1 MTNTSIRHLLSK
13 CKVHGTGDAQVILSD
28 SELYVLLFI
37 SIWDLKW
44 NSVELGLSDIE
55 IPNQD
60 YYQIP
65 IKWFATSEI
74 SYADSGLLLQVLDNA
89 VRKHPDFA
97 LYIQNLCAL
106 HRRRVKYRRILE
118 TQPLAQADQIGP
130 RSLLEFG
137 SCDLEFLFSWMTW
150 RKWIYDI
157 DNRSAQE
164 TGYLFEPILASCLG
178 GEPIGARNSPV
189 KRLDEDRKPT
199 KNGRQIDCFVAE
211 GNIAYEF
218 KLRVTIAASGQGRF
232 SEELSFPRE
241 CKAAGF
247 TPALLVLDPTPSP
260 RLTELAEEF
269 INADG
274 MAMTGEEAWEHIED
288 NAGQIL
294 STFVTNYIRPAIDAI
309 GVIDNRTPMS
319 LNLSWSEKSIS
330 IASENAKYEIRR
342 E

>member
-1 MTNTSIRHLLSK
+1 MTTTSIRHLLSK
-13 CKVHGTGDAQVILSD
+13 CRVHGTGDAQVIISD
-28 SELYVLLFI
+28 SELCVLLSI
-37 SIWDLKW
+37 SICDLKW
-44 NSVELGLSDIE
+44 NSSELGLPNIE
-55 IPNQD
+55 IPNRD

-65 IKWFATSEI
+65 IKWFSE
-74 SYADSGLLLQVLDNA
+74 SVVPCANSDLLLQVLDSA

-106 HRRRVKYRRILE
+106 HRRRVKYRRIIE

-137 SCDLEFLFSWMTW
+137 SCDLELLFSWMTW

-189 KRLDEDRKPT
+189 KRLDGDGKPT
-199 KNGRQIDCFVAE
+199 QNGRQIDCFVAE
-211 GNIAYEF
+211 GNLAYEF

-247 TPALLVLDPTPSP
+247 TPALLVLDPTLSP
-260 RLTELAEEF
+260 RLIELSEEF

-274 MAMTGEEAWEHIED
+274 MAMAGEEAWEHIED

-294 STFVTNYIRPAIDAI
+294 STFVTKYIRPAIDAI
-309 GVIDNRTPMS
+309 GVIDNRPPLS
-319 LNLSWSEKSIS
+319 LKLSWSEKSIS

-342 E
+342 G

>member
-1 MTNTSIRHLLSK
+1 MTNTSIRYLLSK
-13 CKVHGTGDAQVILSD
+13 CKVHGKEDAQVMLSD
-28 SELYVLLFI
+28 SELYVLLSI
-37 SIWDLKW
+37 SVRDLKW
-44 NSVELGLSDIE
+44 NSSELGLSDIE

-65 IKWFATSEI
+65 IQWFSASEI
-74 SYADSGLLLQVLDNA
+74 PYANSGLLSQVLDNA

-137 SCDLEFLFSWMTW
+137 SCDLELLFSWMTW

-178 GEPIGARNSPV
+178 GEPIGAQNSPV
-189 KRLDEDRKPT
+189 KRLGEDGRPK
-199 KNGRQIDCFVAE
+199 KKGRQIDCFVAE
-211 GNIAYEF
+211 GNLAYEF

-247 TPALLVLDPTPSP
+247 TPVLLVLDPTSSP

-274 MAMTGEEAWEHIED
+274 IAMTGEEAWEHIEE

-294 STFVTNYIRPAIDAI
+294 STFVMKYIRPPIDAI
-309 GVIDNRTPMS
+309 GVIDNRLPAN
-319 LNLSWSEKSIS
+319 LKLSWSEKSVS
-330 IASENAKYEIRR
+330 IASGNAKYEIRR
-342 E
+342 K

>member
-1 MTNTSIRHLLSK
+1 MTNTSIRYLLSK
-13 CKVHGTGDAQVILSD
+13 CKVHGTGGAQVIISD
-28 SELYVLLFI
+28 SELYLLLSI
-37 SIWDLKW
+37 SVWDLKW
-44 NSVELGLSDIE
+44 NSSELGLSDIE

-65 IKWFATSEI
+65 IQWFSANEI
-74 SYADSGLLLQVLDNA
+74 PYANSGFLLQVLDNA

-137 SCDLEFLFSWMTW
+137 SCDLELLLSWMTW

-189 KRLDEDRKPT
+189 KRLDEDGKPT

-211 GNIAYEF
+211 GNLAYEF

-247 TPALLVLDPTPSP
+247 TPVLLVLDPTLSP

-274 MAMTGEEAWEHIED
+274 IAMTGEEAWEHIEE

-294 STFVTNYIRPAIDAI
+294 STFVMKYIRPPIDAI
-309 GVIDNRTPMS
+309 GVIDNRLPTN
-319 LNLSWSEKSIS
+319 LKLSWSEKSIS
-330 IASENAKYEIRR
+330 IASENAKYEIKR

>member
-1 MTNTSIRHLLSK
+1 MTTTSIRHLLSK
-13 CKVHGTGDAQVILSD
+13 CKIHGTGDAQVIISD
-28 SELYVLLFI
+28 SELYVLLSI
-37 SIWDLKW
+37 SMRDLNW
-44 NSVELGLSDIE
+44 PLAELGLSDIE
-55 IPNQD
+55 IPND

-65 IKWFATSEI
+65 IKWFSTSEI
-74 SYADSGLLLQVLDNA
+74 PHANPKVLLHALDNA
-89 VRKHPDFA
+89 VRKHPDFD

-106 HRRRVKYRRILE
+106 HRRRVKYQRILE

-137 SCDLEFLFSWMTW
+137 LCDPELLFSWMTW

-178 GEPIGARNSPV
+178 GSPIGARNSPV
-189 KRLDEDRKPT
+189 KRLDENGNPT
-199 KNGRQIDCFVAE
+199 KNGRQIDCFLAE
-211 GNIAYEF
+211 GNLAYEF

-241 CKAAGF
+241 CRAAGF
-247 TPALLVLDPTPSP
+247 TPVLLVLDPTPSP

-269 INADG
+269 INANG
-274 MAMTGEEAWEHIED
+274 IAMVGEEAWEHIEHS
-288 NAGQIL
+288 AGQIL
-294 STFVTNYIRPAIDAI
+294 SVYVKKYIRPPINAIE
-309 GVIDNRTPMS
+309 VIDNRLPLA
-319 LNLSWSEKSIS
+319 LNLSWGEKSVL

>member
-1 MTNTSIRHLLSK
+1 MTTTSIRHLLSK
-13 CKVHGTGDAQVILSD
+13 CKVHGTGDAQVIISD
-28 SELYVLLFI
+28 SELYILLSI
-37 SIWDLKW
+37 SMCDLKW
-44 NSVELGLSDIE
+44 NSSELGLPDIE
-55 IPNQD
+55 IPDQD
-60 YYQIP
+60 YYQVP
-65 IKWFATSEI
+65 IKWFSE
-74 SYADSGLLLQVLDNA
+74 SKTPYANSALLLQVLDNA

-137 SCDLEFLFSWMTW
+137 SCDLELLFSWMTW

-189 KRLDEDRKPT
+189 KRLDGDGKPT

-269 INADG
+269 INANG
-274 MAMTGEEAWEHIED
+274 IAMAGEEAWEHIES

-294 STFVTNYIRPAIDAI
+294 SVYVEKYIRPPIDAI
-309 GVIDNRTPMS
+309 GVIDNRLP
-319 LNLSWSEKSIS
+319 LNINLSWSEKSIS

>member
-1 MTNTSIRHLLSK
+1 MTTTSIRHLLSK
-13 CKVHGTGDAQVILSD
+13 CKIHGTGDAQVVISD

-37 SIWDLKW
+37 SVQDLNW
-44 NSVELGLSDIE
+44 PPTELGLSDIE
-55 IPNQD
+55 IPND

-65 IKWFATSEI
+65 IKWFSTNEI
-74 SYADSGLLLQVLDNA
+74 SHANSESLLRVLDNA

-97 LYIQNLCAL
+97 LYIQNLCTL
-106 HRRRVKYRRILE
+106 HRRRVKYQRILE

-137 SCDLEFLFSWMTW
+137 SCDLELLFSWMTW

-189 KRLDEDRKPT
+189 KRLDEDGKPT

-211 GNIAYEF
+211 GNLAYEF

-241 CKAAGF
+241 CRAAGF
-247 TPALLVLDPTPSP
+247 TPILLVLDPTPSP

-269 INADG
+269 VNANG
-274 MAMTGEEAWEHIED
+274 IAMAGEEAWEHIGS

-294 STFVTNYIRPAIDAI
+294 SVFVEKYIRPPIAAT
-309 GVIDNRTPMS
+309 GVIDSRIPLS

-330 IASENAKYEIRR
+330 IASESAKYEIRR
-342 E
+342 D

>member
-1 MTNTSIRHLLSK
+1 MTTTSIRHLLSK
-13 CKVHGTGDAQVILSD
+13 CRVHGTGDAQVIISD
-28 SELYVLLFI
+28 SELYVLLSI
-37 SIWDLKW
+37 SICDLKW
-44 NSVELGLSDIE
+44 NSSELGLPDIE
-55 IPNQD
+55 IPNRD

-65 IKWFATSEI
+65 IKWFSE
-74 SYADSGLLLQVLDNA
+74 SVVPCANSDLLLQVLDSA

-106 HRRRVKYRRILE
+106 HRRRVKYRRIIE

-189 KRLDEDRKPT
+189 KRLDGDGKPT
-199 KNGRQIDCFVAE
+199 QNGRQIDCFVAE
-211 GNIAYEF
+211 GNLAYEF

-247 TPALLVLDPTPSP
+247 TPVLLVLDPTSSP
-260 RLTELAEEF
+260 RLIELSEEF

-294 STFVTNYIRPAIDAI
+294 STFVTKYIRPAIDAI
-309 GVIDNRTPMS
+309 GVIDNRTP
-319 LNLSWSEKSIS
+319 LDLKLSWGEKSIS

>member
-1 MTNTSIRHLLSK
+1 MTTTSIRHLLSK

-28 SELYVLLFI
+28 CELYVLL
-37 SIWDLKW
+37 SIGMWDLKW
-44 NSVELGLSDIE
+44 NSSELGLSDIE
-55 IPNQD
+55 IPSQD

-65 IKWFATSEI
+65 IKWFSESEI
-74 SYADSGLLLQVLDNA
+74 PYANSGLLLQVLDNA
-89 VRKHPDFA
+89 VRKHSDFA

-137 SCDLEFLFSWMTW
+137 SCDVDLLFSWMTW

-189 KRLDEDRKPT
+189 KRLDGDGKPIQ
-199 KNGRQIDCFVAE
+199 NGRQIDCFVAE
-211 GNIAYEF
+211 GNLAYEF

-247 TPALLVLDPTPSP
+247 TPVLLVLDPTSSP

-274 MAMTGEEAWEHIED
+274 IAMTGEEAWEHIED
-288 NAGQIL
+288 SAGQIL
-294 STFVTNYIRPAIDAI
+294 STFVTKYIRPAIDAI
-309 GVIDNRTPMS
+309 GVIDNRTPLS
-319 LNLSWSEKSIS
+319 LNLSWGEKSIS
-330 IASENAKYEIRR
+330 IASGNAKYEIRR

>member
-1 MTNTSIRHLLSK
+1 MTTTSIRHLLSK
-13 CKVHGTGDAQVILSD
+13 CKIHGTGDAQVIISD
-28 SELYVLLFI
+28 SELYVLLSI
-37 SIWDLKW
+37 SMRDLNW
-44 NSVELGLSDIE
+44 PLAEFGLSDIE
-55 IPNQD
+55 IPND

-65 IKWFATSEI
+65 IKWFSTSEI
-74 SYADSGLLLQVLDNA
+74 PHANPKVLLHALDNA
-89 VRKHPDFA
+89 VGKHPDFA

-106 HRRRVKYRRILE
+106 HRRRVKYQRILE

-137 SCDLEFLFSWMTW
+137 LCDLELLFSWMTW

-189 KRLDEDRKPT
+189 KRLDENGNST
-199 KNGRQIDCFVAE
+199 KNGRQIDCFLAE
-211 GNIAYEF
+211 GNLAYEF

-241 CKAAGF
+241 CRVAGF
-247 TPALLVLDPTPSP
+247 TPVLLVLDPTPSP
-260 RLTELAEEF
+260 RLTELAEAF
-269 INADG
+269 INANG
-274 MAMTGEEAWEHIED
+274 IAMAGEEAWEHIER

-294 STFVTNYIRPAIDAI
+294 SVYVKKYIRPPIHAIE
-309 GVIDNRTPMS
+309 VIDNRLPLE
-319 LNLSWSEKSIS
+319 LNLSWGEKSIL

>member
-1 MTNTSIRHLLSK
+1 MTDTSIRHLLSK

-28 SELYVLLFI
+28 SELYALLLI
-37 SIWDLKW
+37 SMWDLKW
-44 NSVELGLSDIE
+44 NSADLGLSNIE
-55 IPNQD
+55 IPDRD

-65 IKWFATSEI
+65 IKWFSTSEI
-74 SYADSGLLLQVLDNA
+74 SHAKSSLLLQVLDNA
-89 VRKHPDFA
+89 VKKHPDFA

-106 HRRRVKYRRILE
+106 HRRRVKYRRILA

-137 SCDLEFLFSWMTW
+137 SCDLELLFSWMTW

-178 GEPIGARNSPV
+178 GEPIGVRNSPV
-189 KRLDEDRKPT
+189 KRLDENGEPT
-199 KNGRQIDCFVAE
+199 QNGRQIDCFVAE
-211 GNIAYEF
+211 GNLAYEF

-247 TPALLVLDPTPSP
+247 TPVLLVLDPTSSS
-260 RLTELAEEF
+260 RLTELTEEF
-269 INADG
+269 INSSG
-274 MAMTGEEAWEHIED
+274 IAMTGGEAWEHIEN

-294 STFVTNYIRPAIDAI
+294 AIFVTKYIRPAIEAI
-309 GVIDNRTPMS
+309 GVIDNRPPLS
-319 LNLSWSEKSIS
+319 LNLSWGEKSVL
-330 IASENAKYEIRR
+330 IASKNAKYEIRR